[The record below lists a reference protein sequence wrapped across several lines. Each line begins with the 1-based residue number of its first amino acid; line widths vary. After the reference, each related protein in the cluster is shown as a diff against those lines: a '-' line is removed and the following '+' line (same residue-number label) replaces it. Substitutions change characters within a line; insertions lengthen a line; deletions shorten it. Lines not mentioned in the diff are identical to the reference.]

1 MKTVQI
7 ESIDELVS
15 NLNSYENHFVYRGHT
30 EKSWTLE
37 SSIRRIFTND
47 KLEDRI
53 RKAETFS
60 LEQFKSKFHL
70 YDTTNKTPTTKLEW
84 LSLMQHYGV
93 PTRLLDFTE
102 SPYVALYFAIETYNP
117 RQEDDFALYAID
129 YRSTLQRSIDEIKKS
144 DKAFSYTYE
153 DAQRKQDEIYE
164 KVIDRFSYDILWVT
178 EPKEVNLRLDRQ
190 AGCFLLSG
198 NLTKTIEEILLQTQY
213 EDIEAYKLIIPKQF
227 YENIFA
233 LLKKVNITSNVIYG
247 DIGGLAKSIR
257 MTVFAYS

>member
-1 MKTVQI
+1 MKKIQI
-7 ESIDELVS
+7 ESVEDLV
-15 NLNSYENHFVYRGHT
+15 NQLNDFPNNFIFRGHT
-30 EKSWTLE
+30 ESSWNLE
-37 SSIRRIFTND
+37 SSIRRIFVKD
-47 KLEDRI
+47 KSEDKI
-53 RKAETFS
+53 RKAEIFS

-93 PTRLLDFTE
+93 PTRLIDFTE

-117 RQEDDFALYAID
+117 RQNDDFSLYALD
-129 YRSTLQRSIDEIKKS
+129 YRSIIQRSIDEIKKLDS
-144 DKAFSYTYE
+144 KFSYTYE
-153 DAQRKQDEIYE
+153 DAQIIQDEIYE

-198 NLTKTIEEILLQTQY
+198 NLTKTIEDLLQQSPY
-213 EDIEAYKLIIPKQF
+213 DNIEAYKLIIPKKF

-233 LLKKVNITSNVIYG
+233 LLKKVNITSKVIYG
-247 DIGGLAKSIR
+247 DIGGLAKGIR